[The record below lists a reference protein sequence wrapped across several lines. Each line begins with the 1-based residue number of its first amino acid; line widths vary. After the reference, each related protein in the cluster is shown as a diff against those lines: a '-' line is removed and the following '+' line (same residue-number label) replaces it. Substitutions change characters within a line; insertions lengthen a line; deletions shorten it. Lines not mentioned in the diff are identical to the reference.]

1 MSAMPIGM
9 PGWPELAAWT
19 ASMAR
24 KRMALARSRRLGVV
38 MGGKSLEAAPGDS
51 RAPHCPTPPHG
62 SKKPYVGVT
71 PPTALADRST
81 TPVGSRG
88 AGCGCPCCECP
99 PASACGRRVLLYFAP
114 SAPAPAAAS
123 SVAAEEAQ
131 RKAWFFASL
140 RSDAPARPAAL
151 RGEIKEEASAA
162 RRMPEDIRPEGLPV
176 APGPIRLRRGLRSR
190 VDHDQGPSGA

>member
-1 MSAMPIGM
+1 MPIGM
-9 PGWPELAAWT
+9 PGWPDLAAWT

-81 TPVGSRG
+81 TPVGSRS
-88 AGCGCPCCECP
+88 AGCGCPRGE
-99 PASACGRRVLLYFAP
+99 S
-114 SAPAPAAAS
+114 APAAAS
-123 SVAAEEAQ
+123 GRRLLLYFEPTAPPPSAPTRVA
-131 RKAWFFASL
+131 
-140 RSDAPARPAAL
+140 
-151 RGEIKEEASAA
+151 
-162 RRMPEDIRPEGLPV
+162 
-176 APGPIRLRRGLRSR
+176 
-190 VDHDQGPSGA
+190 